1 MSYYHTGAR
10 GCVVPPHDAP
20 RRGRARRRR
29 VRAPRERRAAG
40 RPRRSRGAGGGR
52 GRGASAR
59 VLLAPRPPTRA
70 DGSSAQPCAL
80 LPPAAALTPTARGA
94 PARGVPAR
102 GAWLQAGR
110 FLRRRVLQTL
120 LACLCLR
127 GARACVRA
135 RRPLCIRRGPSGG
148 RECHARPRPIVSRGA
163 QPPLEGLRRVLTFP
177 LRARARGALCP
188 PSADASAALL
198 SVRRRGAQYV
208 GLLVCVGRMS
218 PGGRA
223 CASCGGGPTTAA
235 RSGLRCGW

>member
-80 LPPAAALTPTARGA
+80 LPPAAALTPTARGV

-120 LACLCLR
+120 RACLCLR
-127 GARACVRA
+127 GARACVHGAPFVSVEARLAGASVTHGRA
-135 RRPLCIRRGPSGG
+135 RSYP
-148 RECHARPRPIVSRGA
+148 
-163 QPPLEGLRRVLTFP
+163 
-177 LRARARGALCP
+177 
-188 PSADASAALL
+188 
-198 SVRRRGAQYV
+198 
-208 GLLVCVGRMS
+208 
-218 PGGRA
+218 
-223 CASCGGGPTTAA
+223 AA
-235 RSGLRCGW
+235 RSHRSRGCDVS